1 MIGASNPNEIRGKV
15 DPHYKSYVWVLEVW
29 SFDKLREVGV
39 FSYLL
44 YSLVKSHLNGWDIL
58 RLGWPCFQSQRLGLS
73 EEIPRV
79 VLDSPETD
87 RGLCVLLVC

>member
-1 MIGASNPNEIRGKV
+1 MGTGSVEFRQTPRG
-15 DPHYKSYVWVLEVW
+15 
-29 SFDKLREVGV
+29 RV